1 MDKKNINDLLDNF
14 NFVVPEIQREYVWGA
29 TKNKRVLSQFVK
41 DLDHKLGQGDA
52 NIGFLYSYE
61 SGAEHYL
68 IDGQQRYTTILLLC
82 YYLASLEG
90 DNSHLQFVG
99 RLKFDKNVQAFA
111 YRVRSNTESFLK
123 NLFKSGVIDY
133 KCISD
138 QTWYKSEYENDIT
151 IISMIGALEVF
162 GNVLKECKHITLSNI
177 LNHVF
182 FWYFDVD
189 MTSQGEELYITMNSR
204 GEKLTDS
211 EQIKPRLLKKAG
223 KQKEHYGKEWDNWE
237 EFFYNKGRRGSRD
250 ISMIDTAMNNVIRIV
265 LELKTC
271 HEHDRLNPVEDA
283 ESISI
288 KDVEEH
294 MEALMYI
301 ANLDKGIYN
310 TEIERLYGDSKED
323 GDFYV
328 LKALLTERL
337 KDQDNPAEYQ
347 RVYQTVRNHVR
358 RNKLK
363 NRVFLNFLMGY
374 IHNPLCW
381 YEYIIEQSSESQ
393 AVFNGHELEKIQICH
408 DLGTSAETAIWS
420 IQAHPF
426 WNGEIKA
433 LLKWAKDEGGFC
445 LESFIKL
452 TQCFNLLF
460 DKKKDDGW
468 ISDNVRQALIV
479 RLTYYPLDD
488 CFFGYSS
495 EQWKQIMENN
505 PTDFKNFL
513 YEFAGKDADARDT
526 HIHEIKMSY
535 PETPDNK
542 WAEFV
547 HHDYLLEYCNTKRV
561 QYREEYGIECVQ
573 NVYKRPHSV
582 KNMHLEHYLKQH
594 LNDFLPLSQG
604 WCSWTD
610 LSGWKSVVRL
620 YKNEWPIHIGI
631 QYRADKGEGYE
642 VTLDITDYTLQ
653 DEEKSMIQGH
663 GFEYNE
669 ENHFW
674 YAFAP
679 IDMPQLM
686 ALITPCFSI
695 KKGMN
700 NE

>member
-29 TKNKRVLSQFVK
+29 TKNRRVLSQFVK

-52 NIGFLYSYE
+52 NVGFLYSYE

-82 YYLASLEG
+82 YYLAALEG
-90 DNSHLQFVG
+90 DDSHLQFVS
-99 RLKFDKNVQAFA
+99 RLKLDQNVQAFA

-123 NLFKSGVIDY
+123 NLFNSGVVDY
-133 KCISD
+133 KYVSD
-138 QTWYKSEYENDIT
+138 QTWYKSEYENDTT

-162 GNVLKECKHITLSNI
+162 GNVLKECEHITLSKI

-223 KQKEHYGKEWDNWE
+223 KQKEYYGKVWDNWE
-237 EFFYNKGRRGSRD
+237 EFFYNKDRRGRRD

-294 MEALMYI
+294 MEALVYI
-301 ANLDKGIYN
+301 ADMDGGIYN

-337 KDQDNPAEYQ
+337 KGQDNPDEYQ

-363 NRVFLNFLMGY
+363 HRDFLNFLMGY
-374 IHNPLCW
+374 IQNPLCW
-381 YEYIIEQSSESQ
+381 YEYILKQDGESQ

-408 DLGTSAETAIWS
+408 DLGTPAETAIWR

-426 WNGEIKA
+426 WNGEIKS
-433 LLKWAKDEGGFC
+433 LLDWAKDEGVFC
-445 LESFIKL
+445 LESFTKL
-452 TQCFNLLF
+452 MLCFNILF
-460 DKKKDDGW
+460 DKKKEEGW
-468 ISDNVRQALIV
+468 TSDNVRQALIV

-495 EQWKQIMENN
+495 EQWKQIMKNN
-505 PTDFKNFL
+505 PTDFKRFL
-513 YEFAGKDADARDT
+513 FEFAGMDITARDT
-526 HIHEIKMSY
+526 HLHEIKVSY
-535 PETPDNK
+535 PEMPDDK

-561 QYREEYGIECVQ
+561 QHREEYGIECVQ
-573 NVYKRPHSV
+573 NVYKQPYSV
-582 KNMHLEHYLKQH
+582 KNMHLEYYLKRH

-604 WCSWTD
+604 WDSWTD
-610 LSGWKSVVRL
+610 LSGWKSVVKL
-620 YKNEWPIHIGI
+620 YKYDWPIHIGI
-631 QYRADKGEGYE
+631 QYRADKGERYE
-642 VTLDITDYTLQ
+642 VALDSTDYKLL
-653 DEEKSMIQGH
+653 DEEKSMMQGL
-663 GFEYNE
+663 GFKYNE
-669 ENHFW
+669 ENHSW
-674 YAFAP
+674 HTLAP

-686 ALITPCFSI
+686 NLITPCFSI
-695 KKGMN
+695 KKDCDL
-700 NE
+700 